1 LENYLKYIDIL
12 KTLKLVEIYW
22 RLNLKYKDKY
32 NWLCYIFIIREA
44 SISISAKNLRHGDN
58 LIFWIQVLFLM
69 RWRWSCFHVEH
80 NFKIRFRSKIIVTL
94 KLQLWSDSLLKK
106 YSINQQFSYFP
117 LFLRNHHL
125 LQLYFF
131 TFFLPSLCPCIFA
144 ANVTNKSKFNHHK
157 KYSSL
162 KCHPQTTTINIF

>member
-1 LENYLKYIDIL
+1 MLYIYNQRS
-12 KTLKLVEIYW
+12 KHVFTLA
-22 RLNLKYKDKY
+22 RT
-32 NWLCYIFIIREA
+32 
-44 SISISAKNLRHGDN
+44 SISAKNLRHGDN

-94 KLQLWSDSLLKK
+94 KLQLWSDSLFKK

-131 TFFLPSLCPCIFA
+131 TFFFA
-144 ANVTNKSKFNHHK
+144 ITLSMHICSQCNQQIK
-157 KYSSL
+157 
-162 KCHPQTTTINIF
+162 I

>member
-1 LENYLKYIDIL
+1 MLYIYNQRS
-12 KTLKLVEIYW
+12 KHVFTL
-22 RLNLKYKDKY
+22 
-32 NWLCYIFIIREA
+32 A
-44 SISISAKNLRHGDN
+44 TTSISAKNLRHGDN

-131 TFFLPSLCPCIFA
+131 TFFFA
-144 ANVTNKSKFNHHK
+144 ITLSMHICSQCNQQIK
-157 KYSSL
+157 
-162 KCHPQTTTINIF
+162 I

>member
-1 LENYLKYIDIL
+1 MLYIYNQRS
-12 KTLKLVEIYW
+12 KHVFTL
-22 RLNLKYKDKY
+22 
-32 NWLCYIFIIREA
+32 A
-44 SISISAKNLRHGDN
+44 TTSISAKNLRHGDN

-117 LFLRNHHL
+117 LFLRSHHL

-131 TFFLPSLCPCIFA
+131 TFFFA
-144 ANVTNKSKFNHHK
+144 ITLSMHICSQCNQQIK
-157 KYSSL
+157 
-162 KCHPQTTTINIF
+162 I